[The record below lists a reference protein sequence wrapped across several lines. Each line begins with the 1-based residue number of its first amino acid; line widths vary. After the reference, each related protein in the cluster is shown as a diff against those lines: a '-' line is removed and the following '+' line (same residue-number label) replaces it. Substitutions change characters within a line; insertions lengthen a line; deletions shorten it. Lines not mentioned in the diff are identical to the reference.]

1 MTPQFSELV
10 HPVISYALD
19 LKDRLDNGESP
30 DLEVEQRKLIER
42 LRSNGEVRHLS
53 DYTGDGT
60 VFLGARYALACW
72 IDELF
77 IVHSAWADLWQE
89 RPFEVALYGS
99 RERAGKFWDQADL
112 ALRRPNTPRASM
124 TPGADAM
131 ETFFLCMILGFRG
144 RYLENPGKVREYV
157 EEMRPQV
164 TRTTPWPSPH
174 DQGVKSNVEPRVGR
188 ATLRRV
194 IAVYGGVSLLVMLV
208 FLILWQILWR

>member
-19 LKDRLDNGESP
+19 LKDRLDSGESP

-53 DYTGDGT
+53 DYTGDGA

-89 RPFEVALYGS
+89 RTFEVALYGS

-112 ALRRPNTPRASM
+112 VLRRPSAPRTLTP
-124 TPGADAM
+124 PGPDAL
-131 ETFFLCMILGFRG
+131 ETIFLCIVLGFRG
-144 RYLENPGKVREYV
+144 RYLENPAKVKEYV

-164 TRTTPWPSPH
+164 TRTTPWPSPR
-174 DQGVKSNVEPRVGR
+174 DLGVKTNVEPLLGR
-188 ATLRRV
+188 AKLHRV
-194 IAVYGGVSLLVMLV
+194 IAVYGGVLLLVILLL
-208 FLILWQILWR
+208 LILRQTLG